1 MNKDLYIELL
11 EKKVSDLETAL
22 VTVSDKLIET
32 EQVKKKVQSDHNEL
46 YGKYCN
52 MKGHYDNALETT
64 QIIVDKVNECES
76 NLWLRKV
83 ESERDSMSEEL
94 KKTYLDEWASVYRL
108 KRDIEEYYESKVG

>member
-52 MKGHYDNALETT
+52 MKGHYDNALELA
-64 QIIVDKVNECES
+64 QIIVDMINNEEAKKWEILKAYEKLNMTENCLIMVRSEWSALYDLKEKVT
-76 NLWLRKV
+76 K
-83 ESERDSMSEEL
+83 
-94 KKTYLDEWASVYRL
+94 
-108 KRDIEEYYESKVG
+108 YYESKVG